1 MICVSQV
8 FKSDADLEDDAV
20 EERAVMLLS
29 GGTWVMSPD
38 CAFRRRWDVLQAIIL
53 LYISIMVP
61 IRVGFKVSRLQTVSE
76 VGWAEVG
83 VSESSVHK
91 HCVDEVE
98 LI

>member
-1 MICVSQV
+1 MSQV

-61 IRVGFKVSRLQTVSE
+61 IRVGFKVSRLRTVS
-76 VGWAEVG
+76 
-83 VSESSVHK
+83 
-91 HCVDEVE
+91 
-98 LI
+98 